1 MDPGKEFLG
10 LGRRGSGFT
19 SETWFWCCAGCTQ
32 QHPGSTCTAG
42 CGWSWTSTAWMLLQA
57 PRWAGAQL
65 QRCPAALQPCCSAHP
80 QHLLKKSGW
89 AVWLCLL
96 HLSNPW
102 GIDRAPASLSLVV
115 RMHYPRL
122 FGQAAVSRTTE
133 DQLCSRWV
141 LVNPHCYQAEDAFTE
156 CWNHGIWCYFYANTN
171 RWDTKGILHLHAF

>member
-122 FGQAAVSRTTE
+122 FGQAAVSRT
-133 DQLCSRWV
+133 SSV
-141 LVNPHCYQAEDAFTE
+141 LAGSWWTLTAIKLKMRLLNAETMEYGVISMLTQTGGIPRAFCT
-156 CWNHGIWCYFYANTN
+156 CTPS
-171 RWDTKGILHLHAF
+171 K